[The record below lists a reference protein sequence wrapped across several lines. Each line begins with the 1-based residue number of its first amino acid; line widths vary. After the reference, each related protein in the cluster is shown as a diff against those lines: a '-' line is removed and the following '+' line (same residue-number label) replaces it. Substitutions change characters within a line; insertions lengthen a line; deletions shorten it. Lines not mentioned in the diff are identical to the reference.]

1 MKIKQIL
8 QKIDKFLDQHTT
20 LWFFLLLM
28 VVLRVPNFFDPYW
41 YGDEAI
47 YLTVGQSMRSG
58 KQLYSQIV
66 DHKTP
71 IIYYLAAVPNQFWFR
86 VLLMIAA
93 AISIGSF
100 YFLSRKIFKK
110 KVFTWV
116 SLLIFVLLTTLPWFE
131 GHIPNGEL
139 FVLAFVL
146 VGMWLASKSGY
157 LQAILEARKQK
168 GHQVNFAWLSAAGA
182 AYGLAI
188 LTKVPAFV
196 DLAALLSIAWFNFSQ
211 KILEKPKNWLQP
223 LKTMVKQV
231 WPILIGTAIPIIL
244 SILYF
249 VSRKAGQDYLRF
261 GLLYNLHYT
270 QSWKIDFDSQI
281 LNFFI
286 SLPGKTL
293 LLGAAILVLSLIKQ
307 LSIKFKFFLA
317 WLILSL
323 YSVMLSNRPYPHYFI
338 QAIPSLAWLTAAI
351 LEKITIAI
359 TTKKQQLKSL
369 ISAGLGI
376 TVIVLCGLVLKWFG
390 FGTYSVKAY
399 YQTFSQYLT
408 EKINQEEYYQ
418 SFNPLMKDNYE
429 LARFLKLNQVK
440 NLFIWGDNPMLY
452 ALSQTIPTSRF
463 TVAFHISDMNAYK
476 ETVEEIKQKE
486 PPYIVVMKN
495 APNNYVEFFQYLDQ
509 HYIPNHDYRYMKLYK
524 QVEIPN

>member
-1 MKIKQIL
+1 MKIKQTL
-8 QKIDKFLDQHTT
+8 QKIDDFLDQHTT
-20 LWFFLLLM
+20 LWFFLLFM

-47 YLTVGQSMRSG
+47 YLTVGQSIRSG

-71 IIYYLAAVPNQFWFR
+71 IIYYLASVPNQFWFR
-86 VLLMIAA
+86 VLLIIAS

-100 YFLSRKIFKK
+100 YFLSRKIFKDK
-110 KVFTWV
+110 LFTWV
-116 SLLIFVLLTTLPWFE
+116 SLLIFVVLTTLPWFE

-139 FVLAFVL
+139 FVLTFVL

-157 LQAILEARKQK
+157 LQAILDARKQK
-168 GHQVNFAWLSAAGA
+168 RHKINFSWLGAAGT

-211 KILEKPKNWLQP
+211 EVLDKPKNWLKQ
-223 LKTMVKQV
+223 LWVMVKEV
-231 WPILIGTAIPIIL
+231 GPVLVGTAIPIIL

-249 VSRKAGQDYLRF
+249 VTRGAGQDYLRF

-270 QSWKIDFDSQI
+270 QSWQIDFGSQI
-281 LNFFI
+281 LNFLI

-293 LLGAAILVLSLIKQ
+293 LLGALILVLSLINQ

-338 QAIPSLAWLTAAI
+338 QAIPPLSWLVAAI
-351 LEKITIAI
+351 LEKIITAI
-359 TTKKQQLKSL
+359 QTKKKRLKSL
-369 ISAGLGI
+369 MPAGLGI
-376 TVIVLCGLVLKWFG
+376 AVIILCGLVLKWFG

-399 YQTFSQYLT
+399 YQSFGQYLT
-408 EKINQEEYYQ
+408 GTVNQQEYYQ
-418 SFNPLMKDNYE
+418 SFNPLMQDNYK
-429 LARFLKLNQVK
+429 LARFFKSNQVR

-463 TVAFHISDMNAYK
+463 TVAFHVVDMNAYD
-476 ETVEEIKQKE
+476 ETIEEIRRTE

-495 APNNYVEFFQYLDQ
+495 APTNYSEFFEYLDQ
-509 HYIPNHDYRYMKLYK
+509 HYIANNDYRYMKLYK
-524 QVEIPN
+524 RVELPN